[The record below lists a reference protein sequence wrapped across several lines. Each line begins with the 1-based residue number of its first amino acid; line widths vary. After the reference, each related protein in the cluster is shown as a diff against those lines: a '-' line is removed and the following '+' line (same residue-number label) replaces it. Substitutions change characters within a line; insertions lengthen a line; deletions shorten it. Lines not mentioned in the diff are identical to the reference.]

1 MSSFPDDGSS
11 LDPSAHRG
19 WKRNLAILWFG
30 ELIAI
35 SGFSVFMPFL
45 PYYVQELGITEVKQV
60 AFWAGLLTSA
70 QAVTMALVAPV
81 WGSLAD
87 RYGRKI
93 MVVRAMLGGAVIVS
107 LMGFV
112 GNVWQLVVLR
122 AIQGTLTGTV
132 SAATTLVASSA
143 PPQRRGFALGTLQMA
158 IYLGGSVGPLLGGF
172 IADSMGYRPTFWV
185 TGALLFV
192 AGLLVTTWVH
202 EDFVPI
208 ERGGEQAPLLEGL
221 LIVFRTRA
229 LMMVCGIR
237 VLMRMGVRIIGPV
250 LPLFIQGIAAPGA
263 KIASLTGTIA
273 GFGSAASAVGAVFMG
288 RLADRIG
295 PRRILIV
302 CGAAA
307 SALYTAQAWVQT
319 PTQLLALR
327 VASGVAMGGILAS
340 VSSLQA
346 ALAPKGRYGA
356 VYGVDTSMVAAA
368 NAISPMIGAALT
380 ATFGLTSVF
389 YGAAVVYALATVI
402 VLVVVPGVM
411 RARAEARA

>member
-1 MSSFPDDGSS
+1 VPSYPDDQSS
-11 LDPSAHRG
+11 PDPSAHRG
-19 WKRNLAILWFG
+19 WKRNLVILWFG
-30 ELIAI
+30 QLIAI

-70 QAVTMALVAPV
+70 QAVTMALVAPI

-112 GNVWQLVVLR
+112 GNVWQLVILR

-192 AGLLVTTWVH
+192 AGVLVTTLVR
-202 EDFVPI
+202 EDFVPVA
-208 ERGGEQAPLLEGL
+208 RGEQAPLLEGL

-229 LMMVCGIR
+229 LMLVCGIR
-237 VLMRMGVRIIGPV
+237 VLMRMAVRVIGPV
-250 LPLFIQGIAAPGA
+250 LPLFIQSIAAPGV

-273 GFGSAASAVGAVFMG
+273 GFGSAASAVGAVFIG

-295 PRRILIV
+295 PQRILIV

-307 SALYTAQAWVQT
+307 SVLYAVQAWVQT
-319 PTQLLALR
+319 PTQLLVLR

-411 RARAEARA
+411 RARAGAQA